1 LRLDVISEDW
11 MRAWELASYV
21 VTVVGLPLAVWV
33 LTREARKERA
43 SEEKELEQRREEI
56 YQELSDEYVQFLK
69 LLLQYPELRLLDPQ
83 PSDRFTPEQREQ
95 RFLIFG
101 ILVSLLERAYIL
113 LYEPDLDEE
122 GRRRW
127 QSWDDYARVWCARA
141 DFREALARH
150 IEGEDPAFR
159 EYILGIAG
167 QAEAGAAPR

>member
-1 LRLDVISEDW
+1 MVVSEHW
-11 MRAWELASYV
+11 LQAWELASYV

-33 LTREARKERA
+33 LLREARKERA
-43 SEEKELEQRREEI
+43 SEEQELEQRREEI

-69 LLLQYPELRLLDPQ
+69 LLLHYPELRLLHPQ
-83 PSDRFTPEQREQ
+83 PTEMFTPEQREQ

-113 LYEPDLDEE
+113 LYEPDLDDE

-127 QSWDDYARVWCARA
+127 QSWDDYVREWCRRA
-141 DFREALARH
+141 DFREALAKH

-159 EYILGIAG
+159 EYILAIATRSG
-167 QAEAGAAPR
+167 AGGVPR